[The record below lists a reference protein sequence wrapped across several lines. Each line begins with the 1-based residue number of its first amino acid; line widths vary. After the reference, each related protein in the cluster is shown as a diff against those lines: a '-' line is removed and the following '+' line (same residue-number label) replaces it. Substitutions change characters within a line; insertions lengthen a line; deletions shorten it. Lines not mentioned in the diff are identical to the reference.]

1 VNNKKA
7 SNSLNKLALSNA
19 LVQSENEEIVNIPT
33 KMFSSLFNE
42 AIETNTMPTNLLII
56 LLREGKE
63 LSSCTIIVDDVPQKM
78 KN

>member
-7 SNSLNKLALSNA
+7 SNLLSKLALSNA
-19 LVQSENEEIVNIPT
+19 LVQSENEKTINIPT
-33 KMFSSLFNE
+33 KMFSSLLNE
-42 AIETNTMPTNLLII
+42 AIETNTIPTNLLII

>member
-1 VNNKKA
+1 
-7 SNSLNKLALSNA
+7 
-19 LVQSENEEIVNIPT
+19 
-33 KMFSSLFNE
+33 MFSSLLNE
-42 AIETNTMPTNLLII
+42 AIETNTIPTNLLII